1 LDTPPCHRHQRQ
13 RNHQRCTNSSSRS
26 VALQWALLVIECV
39 ALHPDLYEAILDVC
53 EFVLAHPGRAQS
65 RSSALTTAEG
75 VRFRLAVPGHH
86 PYKVFWSSDGPRIE
100 AVFPYH

>member
-1 LDTPPCHRHQRQ
+1 MSGPSGYSEVANAQLDEIENGGDPDPYD
-13 RNHQRCTNSSSRS
+13 
-26 VALQWALLVIECV
+26 AL
-39 ALHPDLYEAILDVC
+39 LDVC
-53 EFVLAHPGRAQS
+53 EFVHAHPGQAQS
-65 RSSALTTAEG
+65 RSSALTTSEG

>member
-1 LDTPPCHRHQRQ
+1 MSSPLGYSEIANAQLDH
-13 RNHQRCTNSSSRS
+13 
-26 VALQWALLVIECV
+26 IENGDD
-39 ALHPDLYEAILDVC
+39 LDLYDALLDVC
-53 EFVLAHPGRAQS
+53 EFVLANPGQARS

-75 VRFRLAVPGHH
+75 IRFRLAVPGHH